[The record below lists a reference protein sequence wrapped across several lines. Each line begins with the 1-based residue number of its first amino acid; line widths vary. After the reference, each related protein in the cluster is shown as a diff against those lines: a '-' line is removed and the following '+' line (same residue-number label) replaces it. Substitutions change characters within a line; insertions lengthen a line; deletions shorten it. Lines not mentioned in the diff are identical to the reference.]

1 MVLEEFEGVVEG
13 AVPIWDGAR
22 DGPRWVE
29 FERMALASPDLGMEV
44 NRDGGASD
52 EFLTIRSTADM
63 AEPDHVLRVEGLVRN
78 LTEIPPFDEE

>member
-1 MVLEEFEGVVEG
+1 MMLEEFEGVVDG
-13 AVPIWDGAR
+13 TVPIWDRAR

-29 FERMALASPDLGMEV
+29 LERMALASPDLGVEV
-44 NRDGGASD
+44 NRDSRAGD

-63 AEPDHVLRVEGLVRN
+63 AEPDHIFRVEGLVRN